1 MRKLIPLLFALLIV
15 ATVPAPSYAQQATLP
30 APLARASEDNR
41 QVVSYYA
48 TSDAGGRWE
57 AIVAVRDNAF
67 NEIRRESYSGPDATH
82 PSATAAAFNTAVI
95 NVRATE
101 TGTDVRKVRF
111 RITGFLKD
119 QSYDPFTTSTL
130 VP

>member
-1 MRKLIPLLFALLIV
+1 MRKLIPLLLVVLLG
-15 ATVPAPSYAQQATLP
+15 TPMLFAQQATLP

-57 AIVAVRDNAF
+57 AIVAVRDNVS
-67 NEIRRESYSGPDATH
+67 NEIRRESYSGPDVTH